1 MIEIKIGILLDACG
15 IRYTKKQLSKLEEL
29 VNNFIEKHVNKNLK
43 QLALGSTEHEHNEH
57 YEHNQQED
65 YFYEQIRQVKTEIKT
80 EEESFLDDKGE
91 YDRTEN
97 TLDQGNLLRGIV
109 ICSGAPRNVSK
120 EYFPNRS
127 GNRIV
132 ALIFCFLR

>member
-15 IRYTKKQLSKLEEL
+15 IRYTKKQVSKLEEL
-29 VNNFIEKHVNKNLK
+29 VNNFIEKHVNRNLK

-65 YFYEQIRQVKTEIKT
+65 YFYEQMRQVKTEIKT
-80 EEESFLDDKGE
+80 EEESFLDNTGE

-97 TLDQGNLLRGIV
+97 TLDQGDLLKGI
-109 ICSGAPRNVSK
+109 INCSDAARKGPKA
-120 EYFPNRS
+120 
-127 GNRIV
+127 I
-132 ALIFCFLR
+132 

>member
-29 VNNFIEKHVNKNLK
+29 VNNFIEKHVNRNLK
-43 QLALGSTEHEHNEH
+43 QLALGSKEYEHNELNEH

-65 YFYEQIRQVKTEIKT
+65 YFYEQMGQVKTEIKT
-80 EEESFLDDKGE
+80 EEESFLDDTGE

-97 TLDQGNLLRGIV
+97 TLDQGDLLLGIV
-109 ICSGAPRNVSK
+109 NSSGAARNVLQGPK
-120 EYFPNRS
+120 A
-127 GNRIV
+127 I
-132 ALIFCFLR
+132 

>member
-29 VNNFIEKHVNKNLK
+29 VNNFIEKHVNRNLK
-43 QLALGSTEHEHNEH
+43 QLALGSTEHELIEH

-65 YFYEQIRQVKTEIKT
+65 YFYEQMRQVKTEIKT

-91 YDRTEN
+91 HDKTEN

-109 ICSGAPRNVSK
+109 NFSGAARNVLQGPK
-120 EYFPNRS
+120 QA
-127 GNRIV
+127 I
-132 ALIFCFLR
+132 